1 MDCLLILIRKKVK
14 MKKLIISL
22 IVLFASF
29 EITFAITGVWQL
41 DKKISKKG
49 EKKCEKILEIF
60 AKTKQKNVAN
70 KYAENY
76 MKMAVILSTITAGNI
91 VNIKKDGLVDFYGP
105 KPFSKDK
112 FPSKLNQGKWVKNG
126 GEVQISPEDNSK
138 DFKFGTF
145 IATVKIGRASCRERV

>member
-1 MDCLLILIRKKVK
+1 

-41 DKKISKKG
+41 DKKILKQESL
-49 EKKCEKILEIF
+49 KKCEKILEIF

-105 KPFSKDK
+105 KPFSKDIK
-112 FPSKLNQGKWVKNG
+112 KRKSV
-126 GEVQISPEDNSK
+126 VI
-138 DFKFGTF
+138 DFKGGDSSVYSE
-145 IATVKIGRASCRERV
+145 IAPHFSVKF